1 MNNNSISS
9 LSKTEYLRRYGYIL
23 HLWNSP
29 GSWRASLEDLET
41 GKRSGF
47 ENLEQL
53 FTYLMD
59 LAEGKLEEQNTE
71 KRHMN
76 QSATSCGCSSTDSIK
91 TK

>member
-1 MNNNSISS
+1 MNDHLNSS
-9 LSKTEYLRRYGYIL
+9 LNTSEYPRRYGYIL

-29 GSWRASLEDLET
+29 GYWRASLEDLET

-71 KRHMN
+71 KGRVN
-76 QSATSCGCSSTDSIK
+76 QPAASCGCSSTALIK